1 MGKVVVLGSLHMDV
15 MVYAPDRPRK
25 GETLRGSGW
34 GLRCGGKGGNQAVQA
49 AIHGAE
55 VAMISRVGDDDF
67 GQQLL
72 ANLRAHGVNTEAVLL
87 DAEARQRYERRHRRR
102 NRGLQR
108 GHRVRREHAHGCRS
122 ISTARICRQFIQAA
136 DVLVL
141 QYEVPLETV
150 ALAAQ
155 AAASAGTTV
164 VLNAAPAYPPPPGLL
179 LYVDI
184 LVVNEVEGEMLSGR
198 TITDRESAL
207 AIAAQLAQQVRAVI
221 LTLGGA
227 GAIVAAAGT
236 VYHLPAYKVDVV
248 DTHGAG
254 DAFVGALAL
263 PVELGCIALDRA
275 VRYAS
280 AAGALMCAKVEASPE
295 RMRALLTGTSLA

>member
-72 ANLRAHGVNTEAVLL
+72 ANLRAAGVNTEAVLL
-87 DAEARQRYERRHRRR
+87 DASAGSGMSVAIVDETGDYGAVIVSGVNMHMDAADIDRT
-102 NRGLQR
+102 LPL
-108 GHRVRREHAHGCRS
+108 
-122 ISTARICRQFIQAA
+122 IQAA

-141 QYEVPLETV
+141 QYEVPLATV

-207 AIAAQLAQQVRAVI
+207 AIAEQLAQQVRAVI
-221 LTLGGA
+221 LTLGGE
-227 GAIVAAAGT
+227 GAIIAAAGT

-254 DAFVGALAL
+254 DAFVGALASQL
-263 PVELGCIALDRA
+263 SSGIALDRA

-280 AAGALMCAKVEASPE
+280 AAGALQCAKVEATTD
-295 RMRALLTGTSLA
+295 RMQALLAN

>member
-49 AIHGAE
+49 AVHAVE

-72 ANLRAHGVNTEAVLL
+72 NNLRAAGVNTDAILL
-87 DAEARQRYERRHRRR
+87 DPSAGSGMSVAIVDETGDYGAVIVSGVNMHMEAADIART
-102 NRGLQR
+102 LQL
-108 GHRVRREHAHGCRS
+108 
-122 ISTARICRQFIQAA
+122 IQAA

-150 ALAAQ
+150 AQAAQ
-155 AAASAGTTV
+155 AASAAGTKV
-164 VLNAAPAYPPPPGLL
+164 ILNAAPAYLPPLNLL
-179 LYVDI
+179 PYVDI
-184 LVVNEVEGEMLSGR
+184 LVVNEVEGEMLSGLP
-198 TITDRESAL
+198 ISDRQSAF
-207 AIAAQLAQQVRAVI
+207 AVAERLAQQVHGVI

-227 GAIVAAAGT
+227 GAIVAAEGA
-236 VYHLPAYKVDVV
+236 VYHLPAYQVDVV

-254 DAFVGALAL
+254 DAFVGALAAQL
-263 PVELGCIALDRA
+263 SDGVELGKA

-280 AAGALMCAKVEASPE
+280 AAGALMCAKVQATTD
-295 RMRALLTGTSLA
+295 RMQALLARDMA

>member
-25 GETLRGSGW
+25 GETLRGSAW

-49 AIHGAE
+49 ALHGAE
-55 VAMISRVGDDDF
+55 VAMISRIGDDDF

-72 ANLRAHGVNTEAVLL
+72 DNLRTAGVNTDAILL
-87 DAEARQRYERRHRRR
+87 DPNAGSGMSVAIVDETGDYGAVIVSGVNMHMDAADIART
-102 NRGLQR
+102 LPL
-108 GHRVRREHAHGCRS
+108 
-122 ISTARICRQFIQAA
+122 IQAA

-150 ALAAQ
+150 AQAAQ
-155 AAASAGTTV
+155 AAAAAGTKV
-164 VLNAAPAYPPPPGLL
+164 VLNAAPAYPPPPNLL
-179 LYVDI
+179 PYVDI
-184 LVVNEVEGEMLSGR
+184 LVVNEVEGEMLSGQ
-198 TITDRESAL
+198 TMTDRQSSLTIAEGL
-207 AIAAQLAQQVRAVI
+207 AHQVRAVI

-227 GAIVAAAGT
+227 GAIVAT
-236 VYHLPAYKVDVV
+236 SDSVYHLPAFTVNVV

-254 DAFVGALAL
+254 DAFVGALAAQL
-263 PVELGCIALDRA
+263 SDGVELGKA

-280 AAGALMCAKVEASPE
+280 AAAALMCAKIEATID
-295 RMRALLTGTSLA
+295 RMQALLARPVT

>member
-49 AIHGAE
+49 AVHGAE

-87 DAEARQRYERRHRRR
+87 DASAGSGMSVAIVDESGDYGAVIVSGVNMHMDAADIART
-102 NRGLQR
+102 LPL
-108 GHRVRREHAHGCRS
+108 
-122 ISTARICRQFIQAA
+122 IQAA

-164 VLNAAPAYPPPPGLL
+164 VLNAAPAYIPPPDLL
-179 LYVDI
+179 PYVDI
-184 LVVNEVEGEMLSGR
+184 LVANEVEGEMLSGLP
-198 TITDRESAL
+198 ITDRQSAL
-207 AIAAQLAQQVRAVI
+207 AVAERLAQQVRAVI
-221 LTLGGA
+221 LTLGGE
-227 GAIVAAAGT
+227 GAIIATESAI
-236 VYHLPAYKVDVV
+236 YHLPAYKVDVV

-254 DAFVGALAL
+254 DAFVGALAAQL
-263 PVELGCIALDRA
+263 SSGIPLDTA

-280 AAGALMCAKVEASPE
+280 AAGALMCAKTEASPE
-295 RMRALLTGTSLA
+295 KMQALLAQQIS